1 MSGVSAE
8 SVATAPL
15 EVERRQ
21 SEDPPTTLE
30 GGPRGRWWERLDR
43 RATALILIIEA
54 LLILTVWQVAI
65 GTMELVN
72 PVFLPPP
79 LEILDGFATLAR
91 RDDMLQHL
99 GTSLWAW
106 SLGFGLAVVVGV
118 ALGILTGASLPVDRL
133 TSPVLWTIYATPWLA
148 YRPLS
153 VVWFG
158 FGLAP
163 IIFLVFIAALF
174 PVLLNTAAGV
184 RSVDPSLLAASRV
197 FGISRLRM
205 YRSILLPSALPF
217 VIVGMRQSAVMATIS
232 LIVAE
237 MLGSSVGVGAQ
248 IAILTSRYQTGQSF
262 ALVIIAVLWTVTV
275 GQALKGIGRRVAPW
289 QTDARSS

>member
-1 MSGVSAE
+1 M
-8 SVATAPL
+8 L
-15 EVERRQ
+15 
-21 SEDPPTTLE
+21 

-43 RATALILIIEA
+43 RTTAIILALEA
-54 LLILTVWQVAI
+54 LLILVVWQVAI
-65 GTMELVN
+65 GTFEVVN

-79 LEILDGFATLAR
+79 LEIVDGFATLAR
-91 RDDMLQHL
+91 RDDMLLHL

-163 IIFLVFIAALF
+163 IIFLVFVASLF

-237 MLGSSVGVGAQ
+237 MLGSSVGVGAR
-248 IAILTSRYQTGQSF
+248 IAILTSRYQTGQAF
-262 ALVIIAVLWTVTV
+262 ALVIIAVLWTVIV
-275 GQALKGIGRRVAPW
+275 GQSLKGLGRRVAPW

>member
-1 MSGVSAE
+1 MSADPVVGAAAGPSRDAID
-8 SVATAPL
+8 
-15 EVERRQ
+15 
-21 SEDPPTTLE
+21 DPPTTMA
-30 GGPRGRWWERLDR
+30 GGPRGPWWARLDR
-43 RATALILIIEA
+43 RTTALLLGAEA
-54 LLILTVWQVAI
+54 VLILLVWQVAI
-65 GTMELVN
+65 GTLGLVS

-79 LEILDGFATLAR
+79 LDILDGFGTLVA

-99 GTSLWAW
+99 GTSLWVW

-118 ALGILTGASLPVDRL
+118 VLGILTGASVPVDRL
-133 TSPVLWTIYATPWLA
+133 STPVLWTIYATPWLA

-163 IIFLVFIAALF
+163 IVFLVFIASLF

-197 FGISRLRM
+197 FGISRLRT
-205 YRSILLPSALPF
+205 YRTILLPSALPF

-237 MLGSSVGVGAQ
+237 MLGSSVGVGASLG
-248 IAILTSRYQTGQSF
+248 ILTSRYETGQAF
-262 ALVIIAVLWTVTV
+262 AMVIIAVAWTVTV
-275 GQALKGIGRRVAPW
+275 GQVLKIIGRRVAPW
-289 QTDARSS
+289 QTDARQA

>member
-1 MSGVSAE
+1 MSAPTVAGTSTAAE
-8 SVATAPL
+8 RHSPEA
-15 EVERRQ
+15 
-21 SEDPPTTLE
+21 PPTTME
-30 GGPRGRWWERLDR
+30 GGARGPWWQRLDR
-43 RATALILIIEA
+43 RTTAIVLAVEVVV
-54 LLILTVWQVAI
+54 LLVVWQVAI
-65 GTMELVN
+65 GTFRWVN

-79 LEILDGFATLAR
+79 LEILDGFATLAA

-99 GTSLWAW
+99 GTSLWVW
-106 SLGFGLAVVVGV
+106 MIGFGLAVVVGV
-118 ALGILTGASLPVDRL
+118 ALGVLTGASLPVDRL

-163 IIFLVFIAALF
+163 IIFLVFVASLF

-184 RSVDPSLLAASRV
+184 RSVDPSLLQASRV
-197 FGISRLRM
+197 FGIPRLRM

-217 VIVGMRQSAVMATIS
+217 IIVGMRQSAVMATIS

-237 MLGSSVGVGAQ
+237 MMGSSVGMGAQ
-248 IAILTSRYQTGQSF
+248 VAILTSRYQTGPAF
-262 ALVIIAVLWTVTV
+262 ALVIVMVIWTVSIGLV
-275 GQALKGIGRRVAPW
+275 LKSLGRRIAPW
-289 QTDARSS
+289 QTDARTT

>member
-1 MSGVSAE
+1 MSAE
-8 SVATAPL
+8 PATGAVRTAVRPPT
-15 EVERRQ
+15 EA
-21 SEDPPTTLE
+21 PPTTMA

-43 RATALILIIEA
+43 RTTAVLLAAEA
-54 LLILTVWQVAI
+54 ALILTVWQVAI
-65 GTMELVN
+65 GTLELVS

-79 LEILDGFATLAR
+79 LEILDGFATLAS

-99 GTSLWAW
+99 ATSLWCW
-106 SLGFGLAVVVGV
+106 SIGFGLAVVVGV
-118 ALGILTGASLPVDRL
+118 VLGVVTGASLPVERL
-133 TSPVLWTIYATPWLA
+133 SSPVLWTIYATPWLA

-163 IIFLVFIAALF
+163 IIFLVFVASLF

-184 RSVDPSLLAASRV
+184 RSVDPSLLQASRV
-197 FGISRLRM
+197 FGISRLHL
-205 YRSILLPSALPF
+205 YRTILLPSALPF

-237 MLGSSVGVGAQ
+237 MTGSSVGLGALVG
-248 IAILTSRYQTGQSF
+248 ILTSRYQTGQAF
-262 ALVIIAVLWTVTV
+262 ALIVIAVLWTVGI
-275 GQALKGIGRRVAPW
+275 GQLLKAIGRRIAPW
-289 QTDARSS
+289 QTDARLA

>member
-1 MSGVSAE
+1 M
-8 SVATAPL
+8 L
-15 EVERRQ
+15 
-21 SEDPPTTLE
+21 

-43 RATALILIIEA
+43 RTTAVILALEV
-54 LLILTVWQVAI
+54 LLIVVVWQVAI
-65 GTMELVN
+65 GTFEVVN

-91 RDDMLQHL
+91 RDDMLLHL

-106 SLGFGLAVVVGV
+106 ALGFGLAVVVGV

-163 IIFLVFIAALF
+163 IIFLVFVASLF

-197 FGISRLRM
+197 FGISRLRT

-248 IAILTSRYQTGQSF
+248 IAILTSRYQTGQAF
-262 ALVIIAVLWTVTV
+262 ALVIIAVLWTVIV
-275 GQALKGIGRRVAPW
+275 GQSLKSLGRRVAPW

>member
-1 MSGVSAE
+1 MSALGA
-8 SVATAPL
+8 ADAARPRTAP
-15 EVERRQ
+15 VAD
-21 SEDPPTTLE
+21 DPPTTME
-30 GGPRGRWWERLDR
+30 GAERGRWWERLDR
-43 RATALILIIEA
+43 RTTAIVLTIEA
-54 LLILTVWQVAI
+54 LLILFVWQVAV
-65 GTMELVN
+65 GTFKAVN

-79 LEILDGFATLAR
+79 LKILDGFATLAA
-91 RDDMLQHL
+91 RDDMATHL
-99 GTSLWAW
+99 GTSLYVW
-106 SLGFGLAVVVGV
+106 LVGFALAVVVGV
-118 ALGILTGASLPVDRL
+118 ALGVITGASLPVDRL

-163 IIFLVFIAALF
+163 IIFLVFIASLF

-184 RSVDPSLLAASRV
+184 RSVDPSLIQASRV
-197 FGISRLRM
+197 FGISRLRT
-205 YRSILLPSALPF
+205 YWSILLPSALPF

-237 MLGSSVGVGAQ
+237 MLGSSVGIGAQ
-248 IAILTSRYQTGQSF
+248 VAILTSRYQTGQAF
-262 ALVIIAVLWTVTV
+262 ALVIVMVLWTVV
-275 GQALKGIGRRVAPW
+275 IGQLLKAAARRVAPW

>member
-1 MSGVSAE
+1 MSAPTVVGTT
-8 SVATAPL
+8 TAAGQQSL
-15 EVERRQ
+15 EA
-21 SEDPPTTLE
+21 PPTTME
-30 GGPRGRWWERLDR
+30 GGARGRWWERLDR
-43 RATALILIIEA
+43 RTTAIVLTVEVVLIL
-54 LLILTVWQVAI
+54 LVWQVAI
-65 GTMELVN
+65 GTFRWVN

-79 LEILDGFATLAR
+79 LEILDGFATLAA

-99 GTSLWAW
+99 GTSLWVW
-106 SLGFGLAVVVGV
+106 MIGFGLAVVVGV
-118 ALGILTGASLPVDRL
+118 TLGVLTGASLPVDRL

-163 IIFLVFIAALF
+163 IIFLVFVASLF

-184 RSVDPSLLAASRV
+184 RSVDPALLQASRV
-197 FGISRLRM
+197 FGVSRLRM

-217 VIVGMRQSAVMATIS
+217 IIVGMRQSAVMATIS

-237 MLGSSVGVGAQ
+237 MMGSSVGMGAQ
-248 IAILTSRYQTGQSF
+248 VAILTSRYQTGQAF
-262 ALVIIAVLWTVTV
+262 ALVIVMVLWTVV
-275 GQALKGIGRRVAPW
+275 IGQILKSLGRRIAPW
-289 QTDARSS
+289 QTDARTA